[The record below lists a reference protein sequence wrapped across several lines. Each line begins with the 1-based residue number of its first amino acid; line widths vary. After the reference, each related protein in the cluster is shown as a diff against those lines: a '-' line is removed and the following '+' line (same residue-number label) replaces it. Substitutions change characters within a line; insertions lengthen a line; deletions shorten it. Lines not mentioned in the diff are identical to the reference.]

1 MRIRDWSSAC
11 ALPICWA
18 ALPARRPGVVDDI
31 QDRQPA
37 PRRPRRRAV
46 PQPTP
51 REQRQP
57 LQRSPVQDVEVL
69 ADVPEAL
76 HQPQPRPGVLRLKS
90 EEHTSEL
97 QSLMRSSY
105 AVFCLKKKKPKQL
118 TQTDY

>member
-1 MRIRDWSSAC
+1 MIRRP
-11 ALPICWA
+11 PISTRTDTLFPYTTLFRTSPRWA

-69 ADVPEAL
+69 AAVHYGRADQIRAARPVVLEAAYTA
-76 HQPQPRPGVLRLKS
+76 RDRKSTRLNYR
-90 EEHTSEL
+90 
-97 QSLMRSSY
+97 Q
-105 AVFCLKKKKPKQL
+105 
-118 TQTDY
+118 